1 MKPEIKFRS
10 YADHNFKNPSQSVRA
25 FIYTDYSIEPHN
37 HDFYEMNIVFR
48 GEGMHMIE
56 NSHIDVR
63 TGDVFVIPPNTV
75 HAYYDTHEL
84 DVFHVLLRT
93 DFISENMEEAASVP
107 GFLQLTEIE
116 PFLRRSFSGRFFLHL
131 STNQLTQLKSDLALI
146 ADGSLFDDE
155 GLAAAK
161 NHTAWKILFWLSC
174 LLFKQLETAK
184 NGSDNKYETNI
195 IRALEYIHQHYA
207 EKITVQA
214 LCRQVFLSR
223 STFLRNFSAICGC
236 TPMNYLNRY
245 RAGKAFQMI
254 ESGRFSKTET
264 AHACGFY
271 DLSHMERVLKT
282 KT

>member
-1 MKPEIKFRS
+1 MTDIKFRS
-10 YADHNFKNPSQSVRA
+10 YADHNFRNSSQSVRA

-48 GEGMHMIE
+48 GQGIHMIE
-56 NSHIDVR
+56 NSHIPVK

-75 HAYYDTHEL
+75 HAYYDTKDL
-84 DVFHVLLRT
+84 DVYHVLLRT
-93 DFISENMEEAASVP
+93 DFISENREEAAKVP

-131 STNQLTQLKSDLALI
+131 SANRLSQLKTDLALI
-146 ADGSLFDDE
+146 GDGAVFDGDD
-155 GLAAAK
+155 LAPAK
-161 NHTAWKILFWLSC
+161 NHTAWKVLFWLSC
-174 LLFKQLETAK
+174 LLFEQLESAK
-184 NGSDNKYETNI
+184 DRSDNKYETNI
-195 IRALEYIHQHYA
+195 IKSLEYIHQHYA
-207 EKITVQA
+207 EKITVEI

-236 TPMNYLNRY
+236 APMNYLNRY
-245 RAGKAFQMI
+245 RTSKALQMM
-254 ESGRFSKTET
+254 ESGNFSKTET

-271 DLSHMERVLKT
+271 DLSHMERVLKK